1 MVLRDTLID
10 LAVRYGFQ
18 VLGAFVILIAAS
30 IAGRW
35 AGRAT
40 EHWLAEKQFEPPI
53 RTLAARLVWAVIMLL
68 ALVMAL
74 DRFGFQI
81 APLVAGIGVAGLGVS
96 FALQGVLSNVMAG
109 LTIVFTKP
117 FRVGEYIEV
126 ASVHGE
132 VTVIS
137 LFSTI
142 LTHPDRSRVVIPNR
156 KIVGEILHNYGS
168 LRQLHL
174 ALGVAYGVDAAR
186 AVALAREVVE
196 ANSRALK
203 QPAAVIGIKA
213 LTDEGISIAVDPW
226 VAVVDYISASA
237 EIYQS
242 LVERF
247 RAERIELSVPG
258 QLRLI
263 GGAPQAA

>member
-1 MVLRDTLID
+1 L
-10 LAVRYGFQ
+10 
-18 VLGAFVILIAAS
+18 
-30 IAGRW
+30 
-35 AGRAT
+35 
-40 EHWLAEKQFEPPI
+40 
-53 RTLAARLVWAVIMLL
+53 
-68 ALVMAL
+68 
-74 DRFGFQI
+74 
-81 APLVAGIGVAGLGVS
+81 
-96 FALQGVLSNVMAG
+96 LSNVMAG

-174 ALGVAYGVDAAR
+174 TLGVAYGVDTAR
-186 AVALAREVVE
+186 ALALAREVVE
-196 ANSRALK
+196 ANPRALK
-203 QPAAVIGIKA
+203 QPAAVVGIKA
-213 LTDEGISIAVDPW
+213 LTDEGISVAVDPW

-247 RAERIELSVPG
+247 RAEDIELSVPG
-258 QLRLI
+258 QLRLV
-263 GGAPQAA
+263 GGTPQAA